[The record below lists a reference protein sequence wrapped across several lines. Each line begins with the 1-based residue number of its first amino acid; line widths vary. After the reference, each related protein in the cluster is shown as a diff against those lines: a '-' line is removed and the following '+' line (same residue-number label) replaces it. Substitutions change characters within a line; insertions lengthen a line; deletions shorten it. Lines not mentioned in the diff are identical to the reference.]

1 MKLVIQRVTMASVRV
16 GNEWVG
22 SIGEGLVVLAG
33 VAAGDGTK
41 DVSWCAR
48 KIVQMRLFEDAEG
61 RLNRSVRETGGAVL
75 LVSQFT
81 LLGNTRKGNR
91 PSFSSAAPPDEAQR
105 LFGSLVEAVRAFGL
119 QVETGRFR
127 AMMEVEL
134 VNQGPVTLIVD
145 SREGK

>member
-1 MKLVIQRVTMASVRV
+1 MASVRV
-16 GNEWVG
+16 GNELVG

-61 RLNRSVRETGGAVL
+61 RMNRSVRETGGAVL

-91 PSFSSAAPPDEAQR
+91 ASFSSAAPPDEAQR